1 MEFEKVLWISDFEK
15 VIWISDYHVN
25 LILLVICIRFLFQ
38 IILFMQSGDLL
49 DTIFTKSL
57 SPVCLLKSLF
67 LIHFQPMFQLYTSW
81 KHQKTSYGLTH
92 FNQCSTSIPPENIR
106 KPYHCLVSYSV
117 LLTSLLLLSYHFWN
131 PLTRTSYYNQS
142 NSFLLVY
149 IQWSQ
154 CINLRTFL
162 NHMHLWIKNAFLD
175 VFILLSGQ
183 CKNFRRALGTCLTPK
198 LSNQHF
204 ISILAGNVR
213 KNLVIWHF
221 KCV

>member
-1 MEFEKVLWISDFEK
+1 
-15 VIWISDYHVN
+15 
-25 LILLVICIRFLFQ
+25 
-38 IILFMQSGDLL
+38 MQSGDLL
-49 DTIFTKSL
+49 DSIFTKFL

-92 FNQCSTSIPPENIR
+92 FQPMFHVYTTW
-106 KPYHCLVSYSV
+106 KYQKTVSLPGV
-117 LLTSLLLLSYHFWN
+117 LLTSQLLLSYHFWN

-142 NSFLLVY
+142 NSLLLVY

-162 NHMHLWIKNAFLD
+162 NHMHLWVKNTFLD

-183 CKNFRRALGTCLTPK
+183 CKIFRRAL
-198 LSNQHF
+198 LSW
-204 ISILAGNVR
+204 SKVL
-213 KNLVIWHF
+213 
-221 KCV
+221 